1 MIHNIS
7 LNFWILKISHDFV
20 QRHLSHYDCYNN
32 FEENT
37 SYIGSYEIKT
47 QDNSFGVV
55 LTLTPDKSQV
65 KTATVVGPENIIS
78 QMEQLFNDKKIPVVK
93 TEGKLVTRTPFS
105 DEELIKTMIAKVKD
119 IDNGQL

>member
-1 MIHNIS
+1 MPETTPTEERKGELIKF
-7 LNFWILKISHDFV
+7 LTD
-20 QRHLSHYDCYNN
+20 NN

-37 SYIGSYEIKT
+37 DYIGSYQIKT